1 MQIIRKIGWF
11 VSLAVWG
18 VMTSLSAQNTQ
29 EEYGKNRIQYHD
41 DFDDWWQYETRN
53 FVTRWY
59 GKSRWIGVQAMQ
71 IAENDFDE
79 IQSILEHRL
88 NEKIELLVYVDQTD
102 VKQSN
107 VGEEETF
114 ISSDRTTTVSG
125 NKIFVYFDG
134 HPQHLRRQIREGITH
149 IYLDAILFGSNLQQ
163 MIQNSVS
170 LKLPEWY
177 KTGLIAYVGEEWSV
191 EQDNA
196 LREIYRLMPN
206 ARFEKMANRYPRPLG
221 QAFWYYVAKT
231 YGRSSLAN
239 IIYLTRIN
247 RSLKRSFIFILG
259 VPYQQIM
266 KDCREFFAERY
277 KHENEALAPL
287 PDSFMVATRL
297 RKEVEITALRWSPD
311 QRYLAYVSN
320 NQGKTHIHI
329 YDAREQNTFRI
340 FKHGFRNN
348 IQETDHNYPVIWWHP
363 RQPQLWFVYERK
375 DVLLLASLNIN
386 DGSYAERPLNPTL
399 MRIFSADFLD
409 DEHLLMSALV
419 EGQTDLYLF
428 NLRRNNYARLTNDRF
443 VENQL
448 QTFAREGD
456 GTKFLFTGNHLSPDS
471 FLCLQPTEIFEGT
484 IKGDSVTLKL
494 LTSSTHFNDLYPQHL
509 IDRVL
514 HLSEA
519 NGVYNLVQT
528 MDKTTTSLS
537 NYRQNILVMAA
548 GQDAVAITS
557 KTKDRTRLYIL
568 PTSQLTAISPTYT
581 EYFRL
586 NYGYSDQGGPVSDQ
600 PNKRSEDVQ
609 AAQDAKEYRF
619 QSLFPDPPPPTGQGE
634 QTTFTSPI
642 PQLVNPS
649 QPEQSYLPNQ
659 PVVPFL
665 FPRMLASRL
674 NFKFIRFYSNFD
686 NELLFGGLNTY
697 SGTKKGYEFPPMGF
711 HVKAYIKDIFEDYSL
726 EGGLRLPTTFDG
738 SEYYVLFDNKKAR
751 IDKRYAFYR
760 RARFVDEGSNSF
772 IDSRTHD
779 KSVIAL
785 TQWSYPFSVYSSL
798 RATGTLR
805 FDNLTLLASDP
816 QNLNE
821 PGLDQ
826 QRLGLRLEYI
836 FDNALNIDLNLKNG
850 ALFKAYVEAVKKM
863 EIQVF
868 DQWSLNLAK
877 GFMTVLGFDGRYYQR
892 LDRHSIAA
900 VRLTGATSLGSERIL
915 YSMGGIENWLFP
927 RVDNDIPVP
936 GGVNYAYSALAA
948 NMRGFP
954 QNIRNGTSYL
964 LLNGEVRVPLLK
976 YFFPYRIQSQFL
988 RNFQL
993 IGFADAGTAWHGSNP
1008 FSEDNPLNLVTLSNP
1023 LVTINVN
1030 YSRFPIIM
1038 GYGVGARFFMLGYLV
1053 RLDYA
1058 WGLENG
1064 LVRPPRLHVGF
1075 GLDF

>member
-1 MQIIRKIGWF
+1 MQIIIKTWWIVWIVMGWA
-11 VSLAVWG
+11 LLPAG
-18 VMTSLSAQNTQ
+18 AQSIQ
-29 EEYGKNRIQYHD
+29 EDYGKNRIQYHD

-53 FVTRWY
+53 FITRWY
-59 GKSRWIGVQAMQ
+59 GKSRNIGIHAMQ

-79 IQSILEHRL
+79 IQNILEHRI

-107 VGEEETF
+107 VGDDETF
-114 ISSDRTTTVSG
+114 LSTDRSTTVSG

-134 HPQHLRRQIREGITH
+134 NPQNLRRQIREGITQV
-149 IYLDAILFGSNLQQ
+149 YLDAILFGSNLQQ
-163 MIQNSVS
+163 IIQNSVS

-177 KTGLIAYVGEEWSV
+177 KGGLIAYVGQEWSV

-206 ARFEKMANRYPRPLG
+206 ARFEKMANRYPRPMG

-231 YGRSSLAN
+231 YGKSSLAN

-266 KDCREFFAERY
+266 KDCRDFFAERY
-277 KHENEALAPL
+277 KPENEQLAQL
-287 PDSFMVATRL
+287 PDSFVVATRL
-297 RKEVEITALRWSPD
+297 RKNVDITAMRWSSD
-311 QRYLAYVSN
+311 HRYLAYVSN
-320 NQGKTHIHI
+320 DLGKTRVHI
-329 YDAREQNTFRI
+329 YDTREQRSFRI
-340 FKHGFRNN
+340 FKHGYRNN
-348 IQETDHNYPVIWWHP
+348 IQETDRNYPVIWWHP
-363 RQPQLWFVYERK
+363 RLPQVWMVYEHN
-375 DVLLLASLNIN
+375 DVVKLAQVDLAS
-386 DGSYAERPLNPTL
+386 GEYSERLLNPAL

-409 DEHLLMSALV
+409 EEHLLFAAMV
-419 EGQTDLYLF
+419 EGQTDLFRF
-428 NLRRNNYARLTNDRF
+428 NLRRNNFTRLSNDRF
-443 VENQL
+443 VEQHL
-448 QTFAREGD
+448 QTYSQEAEGI
-456 GTKFLFTGNHLSPDS
+456 KFLLTGNHLSPDS
-471 FLCLQPTEIFEGT
+471 LLCLQPTEIFEGT
-484 IKGDSVTLKL
+484 LQGDSLSLKL
-494 LTSSTHFNDLYPQHL
+494 LSSTTYFTDLYPQMVDNQ
-509 IDRVL
+509 IL

-519 NGVYNLVQT
+519 NGVYNLMQT
-528 MDKTTTSLS
+528 QQNITAPIT
-537 NYRQNILVMAA
+537 NYRQNLLVMAA
-548 GQDAVAITS
+548 SPEAIAFTS
-557 KTKDRTRLYIL
+557 KSKLRTRLYVV
-568 PTSQLTAISPTYT
+568 PNNKMTTVTPHYT

-586 NYGYSDQGGPVSDQ
+586 KYGFSAQGESILDRSPV
-600 PNKRSEDVQ
+600 RSEDVQ
-609 AAQDAKEYRF
+609 AAQDEKEYRF
-619 QSLFPDPPPPTGQGE
+619 QSQYADPPPSDQQHTPESPTTAQGLLLP
-634 QTTFTSPI
+634 T
-642 PQLVNPS
+642 
-649 QPEQSYLPNQ
+649 QPEQNYLPNR

-674 NFKFIRFYSNFD
+674 NFKFVRFYSNFD

-711 HVKAYIKDIFEDYSL
+711 HVKAFVKDIFEDYAL
-726 EGGLRLPTTFDG
+726 EGGFRIPTTFDG
-738 SEYYVLFDNKKAR
+738 SEYYLLLDNKKGR
-751 IDKRYAFYR
+751 IDKRYALYR
-760 RARFVDEGSNSF
+760 RARFVDQGADNF

-779 KSVIAL
+779 KSVIGL
-785 TQWSYPFSVYSSL
+785 TQWSYPFSVYSSV

-805 FDNLTLLASDP
+805 FDSQTLLASDP

-821 PGLDQ
+821 PGSDQ
-826 QRLGLRLEYI
+826 QRLGLRLEYV

-850 ALFKAYVEAVKKM
+850 ALFKVYVEAVKKM
-863 EIQVF
+863 QIQLF
-868 DQWSLNLAK
+868 DPWSLNLAK

-900 VRLTGATSLGSERIL
+900 VRLSGSTSLGSERIL

-964 LLNGEVRVPLLK
+964 LINGEVRVPLLK
-976 YFFPYRIQSQFL
+976 YFFPYNIQSQFL

-993 IGFADAGTAWHGSNP
+993 TGFVDAGTAWHGTNP
-1008 FSEDNPLNLVTLSNP
+1008 FSEDNPLNLVTISNP

-1038 GYGVGARFFMLGYLV
+1038 GYGVGARFFMLGYLL
-1053 RLDYA
+1053 RFDYA

-1064 LVRPPRLHVGF
+1064 LVRPPRLHLGF